1 MNIKQLEKNKIKKIK
16 LEIKHLE
23 KLPDYDYV
31 IQDLKNEI
39 KELKKIKYEH

>member
-1 MNIKQLEKNKIKKIK
+1 MKKDKIKEMED
-16 LEIKHLE
+16 EIKRLE

-39 KELKKIKYEH
+39 EALKKDYEKS